1 MSTRRIHT
9 PAGAE
14 SSTQGS
20 AAVDARQAAAF
31 RARQLQAIV
40 DVTPWI
46 VLSNIVNAI
55 VSLYFSITVWPKW
68 IAIGWFCAVVLV
80 ASAGLPLWRA
90 TRRRPLQTVSSRTTS
105 KVVLHGIVLA
115 ALWAMIPGLAF
126 LSASHAAQLFI
137 VGMTTG
143 MLCAGGFALA
153 TMPRASNAYVGVLT
167 IGAVVGVLQAPLT
180 VSLPLLAVLTVYV
193 GIIFAVTASLA
204 RSFKAQ
210 LVAES
215 EAAQQQELV
224 SLLLNDFQEHTSD
237 WFWETDAQGQ
247 LCNVSTRFATVLDL
261 LPSQLEAR
269 ELIAL
274 LIERSGQSFDS
285 VANLDGI
292 GRLQAALLTDKPFRS
307 LQLSVN
313 VGSVWRRWL
322 ISGKPLFGNDN
333 KVIGWRG
340 VGSDITAT
348 HEAHVEVRRLATTDE
363 VTGLANRHAFKRALV
378 RVGEEPAALFYLD
391 LDNFKAINDVHGH
404 AVGDQAL
411 LAVSERLR
419 SCIRP
424 SDLLARVG
432 GDEFAVLRFGVA
444 ERRELQ
450 RDAKRMCDALT
461 QPCIVGSLRLSVGTS
476 IGVALAPDDAET
488 GEALLRCTDLAVY
501 DAKDAGRGTWRFYK
515 QELGERA
522 ERRHRLQDDL
532 RDGLHL
538 EQFSV
543 HYQPQFHA
551 FDGRMIG
558 AEALLRWRHPI
569 RGNVSPVEFIA
580 AAEESGVIGVLGN
593 WVLQRACEAAMHWPT
608 AMHVAVNVSA
618 QQLVQPT
625 WVRQVRDVLTSTGLA
640 PERLELEL
648 TETALIENTAVAM
661 SAIVRLRALGVR
673 VALDDFGTGYS
684 SLAYL
689 RRFPF
694 DKIKIDQSFVD
705 GITRDPGALA
715 IVTAV
720 AKLAS
725 ALDLEVTAEG
735 VENNEQT
742 QLLRELGCTSLQGYL
757 FARPMTEE
765 NMRQYVLTEHAVAGL
780 PGVTQRHIDSIT
792 GEVVA

>member
-1 MSTRRIHT
+1 V
-9 PAGAE
+9 E
-14 SSTQGS
+14 
-20 AAVDARQAAAF
+20 ARQAAAF

-40 DVTPWI
+40 DVVPWI
-46 VLSNIVNAI
+46 VLSNAVNAL
-55 VSLYFSITVWPKW
+55 VSLYFSIDVWPTW
-68 IAIGWFCAVVLV
+68 VAIGWFVAVVLV
-80 ASAGLPLWRA
+80 ACAGLPLWRA
-90 TRRRPLQTVSSRTTS
+90 TRQRPLQSVSVGTTS
-105 KVVLHGIVLA
+105 KVIAHGIVLA
-115 ALWAMIPGLAF
+115 ALWAMIPALAF

-143 MLCAGGFALA
+143 MLCGGGFTLA
-153 TMPRASNAYVGVLT
+153 TIPRASNAYVGVLA
-167 IGAVVGVLQAPLT
+167 IGAVLGVVQAPFD
-180 VSLPLLAVLTVYV
+180 VCVPLLAVLIVYL
-193 GIIFAVTASLA
+193 GIIFAVTESLA
-204 RSFKAQ
+204 RSFQAR

-215 EAAQQQELV
+215 AAAQQQELV

-237 WFWETDAQGQ
+237 WLWETDAQGQ
-247 LCNVSTRFATVLDL
+247 LCNASERLAKVLDL
-261 LPSQLEAR
+261 MPAQLEGR
-269 ELIAL
+269 ELVAL
-274 LIERSGQSFDS
+274 LVERSGESYES

-292 GRLQAALLTDKPFRS
+292 GRLQAALLED
-307 LQLSVN
+307 
-313 VGSVWRRWL
+313 
-322 ISGKPLFGNDN
+322 KPLFSKDRV
-333 KVIGWRG
+333 VIGWRG

-363 VTGLANRHAFKRALV
+363 VTGLANRHAFKRALL

-391 LDNFKAINDVHGH
+391 LDNFKAINDIHGH
-404 AVGDQAL
+404 AVGDHAL

-419 SCIRP
+419 NCIRP

-432 GDEFAVLRFGVA
+432 GDEFAVLRFGAA
-444 ERRELQ
+444 ERRELE
-450 RDAKRMCDALT
+450 RDAKRMCDALA
-461 QPCIVGSLRLSVGTS
+461 QPCLVGSLRLGIGTS
-476 IGVALAPDDAET
+476 IGVAMAPDDAET

-501 DAKDAGRGTWRFYK
+501 EAKDAGRGTWRFYK
-515 QELGERA
+515 RELGERA
-522 ERRHRLQDDL
+522 ARRHRLQDDL

-538 EQFSV
+538 EQFTV

-551 FDGRMIG
+551 FDGRLIG
-558 AEALLRWRHPI
+558 AEALLRWHHPV

-593 WVLQRACEAAMHWPT
+593 WVLQRACQAAMYWPVT
-608 AMHVAVNVSA
+608 MHVAVNVSA
-618 QQLVQPT
+618 QQLVLPN
-625 WVRQVRDVLTSTGLA
+625 WVQQVRDVLSATGLA

-725 ALDLEVTAEG
+725 ALELEVTAEG
-735 VENNEQT
+735 VENNEQMR
-742 QLLRELGCTSLQGYL
+742 LLRELGCTSLQGYL
-757 FARPMTEE
+757 FARPMTDE
-765 NMRQYVLTEHAVAGL
+765 NMRQYVATEYAVAGL
-780 PGVTQRHIDSIT
+780 PGVRHRHINSIT
-792 GEVVA
+792 GEVEA